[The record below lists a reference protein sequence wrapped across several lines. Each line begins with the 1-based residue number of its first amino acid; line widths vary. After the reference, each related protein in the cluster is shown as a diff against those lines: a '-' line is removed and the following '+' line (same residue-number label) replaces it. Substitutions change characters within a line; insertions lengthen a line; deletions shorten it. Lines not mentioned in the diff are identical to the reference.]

1 MNLKQTEMKKFPS
14 LSMFAFAQK
23 GKIHIRRLSPR
34 SGVFF
39 LCVVFFIQA
48 DDVGRVLKSM
58 RNFSGGGYDV
68 QIQPHLSFISSF
80 FVLLNLRWIFLKTL
94 VWLNP
99 LSVCFFFPSSYCAV
113 SFVRLSSAGHCSPP
127 PPPATPPT
135 LRGFLCCCL
144 LCTSVADLTNI
155 CCLFAIICA
164 LIQYIMYCFG
174 PYFFKQK
181 MSD

>member
-34 SGVFF
+34 SGVFS
-39 LCVVFFIQA
+39 LCVVFLSRRMMWAVSLNPWGISQGGIRCA
-48 DDVGRVLKSM
+48 DP
-58 RNFSGGGYDV
+58 
-68 QIQPHLSFISSF
+68 PHLSFISSF

-113 SFVRLSSAGHCSPP
+113 SFVRLSSAGHGSPP
-127 PPPATPPT
+127 PPLPPHQSCEASFAVVSSAHRWQT
-135 LRGFLCCCL
+135 WQISAAFLL
-144 LCTSVADLTNI
+144 
-155 CCLFAIICA
+155 
-164 LIQYIMYCFG
+164 
-174 PYFFKQK
+174 
-181 MSD
+181 